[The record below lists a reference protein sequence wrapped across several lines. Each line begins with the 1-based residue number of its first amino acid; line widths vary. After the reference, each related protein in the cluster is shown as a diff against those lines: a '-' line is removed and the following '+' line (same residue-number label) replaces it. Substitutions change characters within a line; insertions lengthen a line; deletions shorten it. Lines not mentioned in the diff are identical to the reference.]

1 MLVDGGQNKVTLLP
15 QEGSLFSYCQSQDY
29 SQLSKHTRYIVYG
42 LLMLFG
48 LANSVMVLIN
58 LTS

>member
-15 QEGSLFSYCQSQDY
+15 QEGPLHSYCQNQDY
-29 SQLSKHTRYIVYG
+29 SGVSRNTRYVIYG
-42 LLMLFG
+42 LLMVFG